1 MKRSGEALDPSS
13 SAQQPSGSKETQHAQ
28 HTQRQPS
35 ISKETQ
41 TVMPFPQRL
50 QISVPI
56 HCATVKAVTTELS
69 DNPERIPQDDETWLT
84 LAVSIR
90 DSSSGVP
97 LSCVVALQGE
107 ELTTPKGQMICF
119 LSLKIDVVGDDQSQM
134 NFPQA
139 RNPKA
144 AYFIQ
149 RHTKS
154 KCTPNGKATFQVCF
168 FLADANYIISLNIHS
183 VYDEDGLECI
193 GYTVEHYT
201 GFVWTVKTVERNAFK
216 APPLLNYEGKL
227 VSKKFHKLMSLYTQ
241 MFYQGKKE
249 DSSMI
254 MSRVTSSDSTNL
266 DIRLYML
273 IYKASERPFDVQTIT
288 QLEELFQKSHSLDN
302 QNGFLLQADAM
313 MALSQ
318 TYSFQGRTEKSL
330 ECIRHSRS
338 LCFEVAPSHLTSCV
352 FFNDARIL
360 ISMHK
365 GNMTPSIKRRILELL
380 DRSIADSYYG
390 TGWQRLMIFQT
401 HVFKA
406 MFCLNG
412 VLDLH
417 VTSPGNYT
425 PTEEDISIAEQ
436 HLNAAPLEL
445 VSEIHMNKVIYYA
458 ALSDLNRW
466 KENTKRAREY
476 AEMAKQLCVEKGFF
490 ANVIQSL
497 EARLKQLEPDTID
510 EILETYKDQV

>member
-1 MKRSGEALDPSS
+1 VKRSGKALDPSS
-13 SAQQPSGSKETQHAQ
+13 HAQQPSGSKETQQAQ
-28 HTQRQPS
+28 HAQRQPS

-69 DNPERIPQDDETWLT
+69 DNPERIPQDDDTWLT

-119 LSLKIDVVGDDQSQM
+119 LSLKIDVVGDDQSQL

-149 RHTKS
+149 RHRKS

-201 GFVWTVKTVERNAFK
+201 GFVSTVKTVERNAFK
-216 APPLLNYEGKL
+216 APPLLKYEGQL
-227 VSKKFHKLMSLYTQ
+227 VSKKFHKLMSLYTL
-241 MFYQGKKE
+241 MFYKGKKE
-249 DSSMI
+249 DANMI
-254 MSRVTSSDSTNL
+254 MSRVTSSDSTNP
-266 DIRLYML
+266 DIKLYML
-273 IYKASERPFDVQTIT
+273 IYKATEKAFAVQTIT

-318 TYSFQGRTEKSL
+318 TYSFQ
-330 ECIRHSRS
+330 
-338 LCFEVAPSHLTSCV
+338 
-352 FFNDARIL
+352 
-360 ISMHK
+360 
-365 GNMTPSIKRRILELL
+365 
-380 DRSIADSYYG
+380 
-390 TGWQRLMIFQT
+390 
-401 HVFKA
+401 
-406 MFCLNG
+406 
-412 VLDLH
+412 
-417 VTSPGNYT
+417 
-425 PTEEDISIAEQ
+425 
-436 HLNAAPLEL
+436 
-445 VSEIHMNKVIYYA
+445 
-458 ALSDLNRW
+458 
-466 KENTKRAREY
+466 
-476 AEMAKQLCVEKGFF
+476 
-490 ANVIQSL
+490 
-497 EARLKQLEPDTID
+497 
-510 EILETYKDQV
+510 

>member
-1 MKRSGEALDPSS
+1 M
-13 SAQQPSGSKETQHAQ
+13 QHAQ
-28 HTQRQPS
+28 HAQQQPS

-69 DNPERIPQDDETWLT
+69 NNPERIPQDDDQWLT
-84 LAVSIR
+84 LAVSIQ

-107 ELTTPKGQMICF
+107 ELTTTKGQMICF
-119 LSLKIDVVGDDQSQM
+119 LSLKIDVVGDDQLQM
-134 NFPQA
+134 NLPQA
-139 RNPKA
+139 RNQKA

-149 RHTKS
+149 RHRKS

-201 GFVWTVKTVERNAFK
+201 GFISTIKTVERNAFK
-216 APPLLNYEGKL
+216 APPLLKYEGPL
-227 VSKKFHKLMSLYTQ
+227 ASKKFQKLMLLYTQ
-241 MFYQGKKE
+241 LFYQGKKE
-249 DSSMI
+249 DSNMI
-254 MSRVTSSDSTNL
+254 MSRVTSSDSTNP
-266 DIRLYML
+266 DIKLYML
-273 IYKASERPFDVQTIT
+273 IYKATEKAFNVQTIT
-288 QLEELFQKSHSLDN
+288 QLEELFQKSHSLKY
-302 QNGFLLQADAM
+302 QNGYLLQAVAM
-313 MALSQ
+313 MSLSQ
-318 TYSFQGRTEKSL
+318 THSFQGRTEKSL

-338 LCFEVAPSHLTSCV
+338 LCLEIAPSYLTSCV

-417 VTSPGNYT
+417 VTSTGNYT

-436 HLNAAPLEL
+436 HLNAAPLEF
-445 VSEIHMNKVIYYA
+445 VSEVHMDKVVYYA

-476 AEMAKQLCVEKGFF
+476 AEVAKQLCVEKGFF
-490 ANVIQSL
+490 ANVIPSL

-510 EILETYKDQV
+510 EILEIYKDHV